1 MRKLAL
7 CKACNKPLIWKQPYK
22 KGDRRVEKDG
32 SKHDC
37 KKWLGNENNSSKENW
52 KGYKKIYEFERCPH
66 CKGSNYGYCRKGTKD
81 LETHVKAYHP
91 NGEILHD
98 SDFKMKVDN
107 SFVEERKEALKVIQ
121 DSWTQYPNEDK
132 FISDITIG

>member
-1 MRKLAL
+1 MRILPTCRGCSKELV
-7 CKACNKPLIWKQPYK
+7 WKQPYK
-22 KGDRRVEKDG
+22 KGDRPMEKDG

-37 KKWLGNENNSSKENW
+37 KKLFGNENNGSKENW
-52 KGYKKIYEFERCPH
+52 KGQGKKYEYEHCSY

-91 NGEILHD
+91 NGEILYD
-98 SDFKMKVDN
+98 DDFKMKD
-107 SFVEERKEALKVIQ
+107 SDEDLQGRKEATKVIQ
-121 DSWTQYPNEDK
+121 DSWTQYPNDDK